1 KDEGAL
7 PGPSRSRL
15 RSVLVAGQVTLSMVL
30 LVAAGLLVRSA
41 ARVAQGANFDPRH
54 VALLRLRPGMMGYG
68 PEKAQPFLRHVV
80 QRLEA
85 MPGVESLSFAKG
97 QGLVWLGD
105 TEFISRVGDDT
116 PNFSCKE
123 IGPRYFETLRI
134 PLIGGREFNSRDQA
148 GSSMVAIVNETLVKS
163 IWPAR
168 IYGMPREVVGIVK
181 DALLHTD
188 TEKSPLSCYVPFWQ
202 VPNMIDARMCVRVKG
217 DPYIALP
224 MLHREIARI
233 DPNVPITE
241 QMSMMD
247 QIRGVYMPVFL
258 ARGVVTCA
266 GVIAILLSAVGLYG
280 VLAYTIGRR
289 RREIGIR
296 MALGACA
303 RDVRRLV
310 LRQGMVLAIAGT
322 GLGLVVGIAC
332 TRLLVGFL
340 YGVAPWDPAA
350 FVTGALMIVTVAFLA
365 CWLPA
370 MRATRVDPYAALRH
384 E

>member
-1 KDEGAL
+1 
-7 PGPSRSRL
+7 
-15 RSVLVAGQVTLSMVL
+15 
-30 LVAAGLLVRSA
+30 
-41 ARVAQGANFDPRH
+41 
-54 VALLRLRPGMMGYG
+54 
-68 PEKAQPFLRHVV
+68 
-80 QRLEA
+80 
-85 MPGVESLSFAKG
+85 
-97 QGLVWLGD
+97 
-105 TEFISRVGDDT
+105 
-116 PNFSCKE
+116 
-123 IGPRYFETLRI
+123 
-134 PLIGGREFNSRDQA
+134 
-148 GSSMVAIVNETLVKS
+148 
-163 IWPAR
+163 
-168 IYGMPREVVGIVK
+168 
-181 DALLHTD
+181 
-188 TEKSPLSCYVPFWQ
+188 
-202 VPNMIDARMCVRVKG
+202 
-217 DPYIALP
+217 
-224 MLHREIARI
+224 
-233 DPNVPITE
+233 
-241 QMSMMD
+241 
-247 QIRGVYMPVFL
+247 
-258 ARGVVTCA
+258 
-266 GVIAILLSAVGLYG
+266 